1 MWVRPIF
8 HQNERDSFG
17 HHNLVAEMKLNDH
30 ESFFNFTRLTPE
42 SFNKLLSIVGPR
54 ISKQNT
60 KFRMCIN
67 PSTRLALT
75 LR

>member
-8 HQNERDSFG
+8 SEQQRKLYG
-17 HHNLVAEMKLNDH
+17 AHNLVDEMRLHDH
-30 ESFFNFTRLTPE
+30 ESFFNFTRMSSE
-42 SFNKLLSIVGPR
+42 SFSKLLNLIGPV
-54 ISKQNT
+54 ITKQDTNY
-60 KFRMCIN
+60 RLSIN